1 MSESLEGQNV
11 VVVGGTAGIGFAVA
25 QQALESGAT
34 VTVTG
39 RDADRLASALGELPG
54 ARGQAFDADDPVA
67 LADFFAG
74 LEQPVDHVFVSAGG
88 PYYGRLADLD
98 AREAGEA
105 IGRGLELMIRLAQI
119 VPPLSRAGGSI
130 TLMSGTGSKHPAP
143 GLTVIGAEVASRTA
157 AAANLALEIAP
168 VRMNL
173 IAAGFVD
180 TPLSARLLGDG
191 LEDRRRQLRE
201 TLPVRR
207 VIEASDVADL
217 ALHLMT
223 NTAITGAVYD
233 LDGGQQLLPAV
244 EA

>member
-1 MSESLEGQNV
+1 MTGSLAGQSV
-11 VVVGGTAGIGFAVA
+11 VVLGGTAGIGLAVA
-25 QQALESGAT
+25 QQALEAGAS

-39 RDADRLASALGELPG
+39 RDASRLSSALELLPG
-54 ARGQAFDADDPVA
+54 AQGQEFDAGDPVA
-67 LADFFAG
+67 LTGFFAG
-74 LEQPVDHVFVSAGG
+74 IERPVDHVFVSAGG

-98 AREAGEA
+98 PREAGEA
-105 IGRGLELMIRLAQI
+105 IGRSLELMIRLAQL

-143 GLTVIGAEVASRTA
+143 GLTVIGATVASRTA

-168 VRMNL
+168 VRLNL

>member
-1 MSESLEGQNV
+1 MTESLAGQNIV
-11 VVVGGTAGIGFAVA
+11 VLGGTAGIGLAVA
-25 QQALESGAT
+25 RQALEAGAA

-39 RDADRLASALGELPG
+39 RDAARLSGALDALPG
-54 ARGQAFDADDPVA
+54 AKGQAFDADDPEA
-67 LADFFAG
+67 LADFFAA
-74 LEQPVDHVFVSAGG
+74 LDRPVDHVFVSAGG
-88 PYYGRLADLD
+88 PYYGHLADLD
-98 AREAGEA
+98 PRQAGEA
-105 IGRGLELMIRLAQI
+105 IGKSLELMIRLAQL
-119 VPPLSRAGGSI
+119 VPPLSRPGGSI

-143 GLTVIGAEVASRTA
+143 GLTVIGATVASRTA
-157 AAANLALEIAP
+157 AAANLALEIGP

-191 LEDRRRQLRE
+191 LDARRRQLRE
-201 TLPVRR
+201 TLPVHR

-217 ALHLMT
+217 ALHLMA
-223 NTAITGAVYD
+223 NTAVTGVVYD

>member
-1 MSESLEGQNV
+1 MTGSLAGQRV
-11 VVVGGTAGIGFAVA
+11 VVLGGTAGIGFAVA
-25 QQALESGAT
+25 QQALGAGAA

-39 RDADRLASALGELPG
+39 RDPDRLTAALDALPG
-54 ARGQAFDADDPVA
+54 AQGRAFDAGDAVA
-67 LADFFAG
+67 LTEFLAG
-74 LEQPVDHVFVSAGG
+74 LDRPVDHVFVSTGG

-98 AREAGEA
+98 AHEAGEA
-105 IGRGLELMIRLAQI
+105 IGRSLETMIRLAQL
-119 VPPLSRAGGSI
+119 VPPLSRPGGSI

-143 GLTVIGAEVASRTA
+143 GLTVIGATVASRTA

-223 NTAITGAVYD
+223 NTAITGVVYD